1 MTNTKLK
8 FKLPFS
14 PLSVKRIDK
23 ENGSI
28 STELIVDASFRIA
41 RYYGATEQDYLNKTL
56 SIMSRLVDGET
67 FETDFAT
74 YKF

>member
-1 MTNTKLK
+1 MTNTKRR

-14 PLSVKRIDK
+14 PLLVKRIDK

-28 STELIVDASFRIA
+28 ANELIADASFRIA
-41 RYYGATEQDYLNKTL
+41 RFNGATDEDYLNKTM
-56 SIMSRLVDGET
+56 SIMSKLVDGET
-67 FETDFAT
+67 FETDFAI